1 VLDTTT
7 DRWVR
12 LPVIPDGG
20 YRGHTIVAA
29 GTKLVAIG
37 GVDWTSQM
45 GAADLSD
52 GTWIWSPAT
61 TS

>member
-29 GTKLVAIG
+29 GTKLVAFG

-45 GAADLSD
+45 EADLSN